1 MHIFSN
7 RDSAHDSPCRP
18 SPSPPCCSLVAV
30 VCCAGWAILYHNI
43 ADDILP
49 ENQRF
54 VTSFYYL
61 WMFEL
66 FCLAFQFVAILVDVF
81 SGSCSASILTI
92 LWNAVFCCCGLFG
105 SWFLWYKVIYDASK
119 KASIGSISYGRFTCG
134 FFVHWAWVVVML
146 TGIWASDGIISLLQ
160 TITGGCHAS
169 AVFFVI
175 GTVAWGLNFLWSS
188 WMSKLAYSKYKGS
201 GHTLSSIK
209 GDFLKAGAKAALS
222 RGGG

>member
-1 MHIFSN
+1 MRACVRS
-7 RDSAHDSPCRP
+7 C
-18 SPSPPCCSLVAV
+18 V
-30 VCCAGWAILYHNI
+30 VHYRWAILYHNI
-43 ADDILP
+43 PDDILP

-66 FCLAFQFVAILVDVF
+66 FCLGFQFIAIIVDTF
-81 SGSCSASILTI
+81 NGSCASSILDI

-119 KASIGSISYGRFTCG
+119 KTTIGSISYTRFTCG
-134 FFVHWAWVVVML
+134 FFMHWGWVIVML
-146 TGIWASDGIISLLQ
+146 TGVWASDGIISLLQ

-188 WMSKLAYSKYKGS
+188 WMSKQAYSKYKNA
-201 GHTLSSIK
+201 GHKISLSSIK
-209 GDFLKAGAKAALS
+209 GDLLSGAAKAALS
-222 RGGG
+222 RG